1 MGAAHLEKL
10 NIDQRQAVEHGIAS
24 TPSLRLL
31 AKIARK
37 IAASTR
43 RRL

>member
-1 MGAAHLEKL
+1 MSAAHLEKL
-10 NIDQRQAVEHGIAS
+10 NSDQRQTVEHGIAS
-24 TPSLRLL
+24 APSLRLL
-31 AKIARK
+31 AKIALK